1 MTSANTN
8 LPRIGV
14 TADAVVFTK
23 RDGVAM
29 VVLIERANEPFR
41 SRLALPGGF
50 VEQDEDLPDAAA
62 RELAEE
68 TGLEIPARALS
79 QLGAYGAPG
88 RDPRMRVVSIVYWAD
103 VDDLP
108 DPVAGSDAAASRLVA
123 VDQALED
130 EGLAFDHRQI
140 LHAAREAARI

>member
-1 MTSANTN
+1 
-8 LPRIGV
+8 
-14 TADAVVFTK
+14 
-23 RDGVAM
+23 M

-41 SRLALPGGF
+41 GRLALPGGF
-50 VEQDEDLPDAAA
+50 VEHDEDLPEAAT

-68 TGLEIPARALS
+68 TGLRVPPRALR

-88 RDPRMRVVSIVYWAD
+88 RDPRMRVVSIVYWTV

-123 VDQALED
+123 VDRALE
-130 EGLAFDHRQI
+130 EGRLAFDHREI
-140 LHAAREAARI
+140 LHDAREVARI

>member
-1 MTSANTN
+1 MSSANTN

-23 RDGVAM
+23 RDGVAI

-41 SRLALPGGF
+41 GRLALPGGF
-50 VEQDEDLPDAAA
+50 VEHDEDLPEAAA

-68 TGLEIPARALS
+68 TGLVVPTTALR

-88 RDPRMRVVSIVYWAD
+88 RDPRMRVVSIVYWAV

-108 DPVAGSDAAASRLVA
+108 DPVAGSDAAASRLMA
-123 VDQALED
+123 VDQALE
-130 EGLAFDHRQI
+130 EERLAFDHRQI
-140 LHAAREAARI
+140 LRDAREAARI